1 MIGMKQIKSDILIVG
16 GGTAGLVSALIL
28 NKRFPNKTIKLVKSD
43 KIGIIGVGEGS
54 TEHFKYFLDYVGI
67 DDFDLIKN
75 TDATI
80 KLGVFFENWTDNYFH
95 NVDDIFYNNRIGQYQ
110 ALYGFCYSN
119 NISQIKTTNY
129 RTLENKVINSK
140 NYSPTKQ
147 YHFNTF
153 KLNDYFIK
161 ICKERNIEI
170 IEDEI
175 KDVIINE
182 NNEISYLI
190 GDKINY
196 TSDFYIDSTGFK
208 KLLISKLGAKWQ
220 SYKDYLKMNEA
231 IAFPTGDT
239 DEYTPYTTATAMK
252 YGWKWRIPTYG
263 RWGNGYVFCNEYINA
278 DQAQQEVE
286 ELLGHKINVAKNVKF
301 DPGALDNVWIKN
313 CLAIGLSANFV
324 EPLEATS
331 IGTTIYQM
339 FMFTHYFQNSN
350 ETIIKEYNKKMND
363 IMINIRDFII
373 LHYMV
378 DKNNSQFWIDIKK
391 NNIPDTL
398 KYKLSKFK
406 NRLPILEDFKETN
419 FHIFFEANWASV
431 LYGLKLMNVDL
442 IKEEF
447 MSYRKENRDNI
458 ISIFNNHLDNM
469 KNNEFISHKEY
480 LNNVRNA

>member
-1 MIGMKQIKSDILIVG
+1 MKQIKSDILIVG
-16 GGTAGLVSALIL
+16 GGTSGLVSALIL
-28 NKRFPNKTIKLVKSD
+28 NKRFPKKNIKLVKSN

-54 TEHFKYFLDYVGI
+54 TEHFKTFLDYVNI
-67 DDFDLIKN
+67 NEFDIIKN
-75 TDATI
+75 TDATL
-80 KLGVFFENWTDNYFH
+80 KLGVFFENWTDDYFH
-95 NVDDIFYNNRIGQYQ
+95 NVFDTFANHKIGQYQ
-110 ALYGFCYSN
+110 ALYGYCYSK
-119 NISQIKTTNY
+119 NISQFKTTDY
-129 RTLENKVINSK
+129 KVLENKVNNTK
-140 NYSPTKQ
+140 NYSPSNQ

-170 IEDEI
+170 LEDEI
-175 KDVIINE
+175 NDVIINE

-190 GDKINY
+190 GDKSHY
-196 TSDFYIDSTGFK
+196 TSNFYIDSTGFK

-263 RWGNGYVFCNEYINA
+263 RWGNGYVFCNDYINA
-278 DQAQQEVE
+278 DQARQEVE
-286 ELLGHKINVAKNVKF
+286 QLLGYKINVAKNVKF

-339 FMFTHYFQNSN
+339 FMFVHYFQNSN
-350 ETIIKEYNKKMND
+350 KTLIGEYNKKIND
-363 IMINIRDFII
+363 VMINIRDFII

-378 DKNNSQFWIDIKK
+378 DKKDSQFWIDIKK

-406 NRLPILEDFKETN
+406 NRLPILDDFKETN
-419 FHIFFEANWASV
+419 YHLFFEANWASV
-431 LYGLKLMNVDL
+431 LYGLKMMNIDA
-442 IKEEF
+442 IKDEF
-447 MSYRKENRDNI
+447 NSYSDEI
-458 ISIFNNHLDNM
+458 IKYTKDSFNNYVKSIENSDY
-469 KNNEFISHKEY
+469 ISHKLY
-480 LNNVRNA
+480 LTNVRKGDIV